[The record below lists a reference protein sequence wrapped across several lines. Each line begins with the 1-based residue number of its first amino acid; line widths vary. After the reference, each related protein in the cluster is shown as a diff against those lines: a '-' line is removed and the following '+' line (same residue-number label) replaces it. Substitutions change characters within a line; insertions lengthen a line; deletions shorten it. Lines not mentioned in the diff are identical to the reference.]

1 MEAPGHP
8 IRVVTRRTGLSP
20 HVLRMWERRYGAV
33 RPSRTRTGRRFYND
47 ADLARLHL
55 LKRATQSGRS
65 IGQIAALSN
74 RQIAALLQEDT
85 TPAPDE
91 FGAPPSSTIER
102 LEACTRAVTLFDAVQ
117 LETILQR
124 ARVDLDLCRWF
135 DDLVVPFVQHLAV
148 LRQRDEILAVQEQ
161 LGCEVVRDILHRL
174 ERSAP
179 EAAALVLVAAPPG
192 AGSECGVRVV
202 AALLSALGWRTVSL
216 GCRIRIEEIA
226 AVVRECGASVVVL
239 DGSEA
244 ANAAD
249 RRDDKPW
256 TLELESLQREL
267 HGKVLVWGH
276 TGEPASGVLARHG
289 IGCGIDTAEL
299 GRRLEVL
306 RHEEDRVLAGGRSAG
321 PRTRASR
328 SRTPRRSGIRNQPHA
343 PD

>member
-117 LETILQR
+117 LETILQ
-124 ARVDLDLCRWF
+124 
-135 DDLVVPFVQHLAV
+135 
-148 LRQRDEILAVQEQ
+148 
-161 LGCEVVRDILHRL
+161 
-174 ERSAP
+174 
-179 EAAALVLVAAPPG
+179 
-192 AGSECGVRVV
+192 
-202 AALLSALGWRTVSL
+202 
-216 GCRIRIEEIA
+216 
-226 AVVRECGASVVVL
+226 
-239 DGSEA
+239 
-244 ANAAD
+244 
-249 RRDDKPW
+249 
-256 TLELESLQREL
+256 
-267 HGKVLVWGH
+267 
-276 TGEPASGVLARHG
+276 
-289 IGCGIDTAEL
+289 
-299 GRRLEVL
+299 
-306 RHEEDRVLAGGRSAG
+306 
-321 PRTRASR
+321 
-328 SRTPRRSGIRNQPHA
+328 
-343 PD
+343 